1 MKTLAERVN
10 QIISELKTDQVGLAK
25 LAGITKGAVNQW
37 IKSKPSAAMSP
48 VPAYALADKTDYQPR
63 WLMLGEGLEKKTKL
77 ALVGTEEW
85 KESPEV
91 SIFHDRRKSED
102 AEMAE
107 VVRLFKTMSDTGRG
121 MALGKM
127 RDIQK
132 EFPKPN
138 SANSSQ

>member
-10 QIISELKTDQVGLAK
+10 QIISELNTDQVGLAK

-77 ALVGTEEW
+77 TLVSTEEG
-85 KESPEV
+85 EECAEV
-91 SIFHDRRKSED
+91 SVFHDRRRSED
-102 AEMAE
+102 AEVAE
-107 VVRLFKTMSDTGRG
+107 IVRLFTTMSDKGKG
-121 MALGKM
+121 MALGKL

-138 SANSSQ
+138 SANSSR